1 MREIN
6 YEALKE
12 RALIKA
18 KEVEGDDCYIVS
30 IGENDKFILIT
41 MSNEELDYFNDG
53 FSLPIYAVNK
63 RTGEE
68 ILNYPAGFTEDNSG
82 FEDLDF
88 RELEYQS
95 FERKYRIAGELI
107 KPKEAYNRL
116 RKHYPDFEIASIIDF
131 GEYYIAKKEL
141 PIGDDGKEAYKVNKV
156 TGDITESSFQDLI
169 EKMKMY
175 ENLDPPEYHF

>member
-1 MREIN
+1 MTPDEVRMLDN
-6 YEALKE
+6 GYALLFIRGE
-12 RALIKA
+12 RPVMDLKYDILKHPDVRLTTDGQADA
-18 KEVEGDDCYIVS
+18 YIHGEPWDAGSS
-30 IGENDKFILIT
+30 I
-41 MSNEELDYFNDG
+41 ELDFFNDG

-107 KPKEAYNRL
+107 KPKEAY
-116 RKHYPDFEIASIIDF
+116 
-131 GEYYIAKKEL
+131 
-141 PIGDDGKEAYKVNKV
+141 KVNKV
-156 TGDITESSFQDLI
+156 TGDITESSFQELEYSDV
-169 EKMKMY
+169 
-175 ENLDPPEYHF
+175 PEPLSPMMRAT